1 MVIID
6 LETGGNRL
14 IVVSACLAGF
24 EVKYNGSHNLHIKI
38 NEWFKEK
45 KAIPVCPE
53 VLAGLSI
60 PREPAEIV
68 GGTGED
74 VLDGKAKVITKTGK
88 DVTAE
93 FINGAEETLKIVKD
107 ARASIIIMKERSPS
121 CGSSMIYN
129 GNFNGEKTAGNGV
142 TAALLKRHGIIV
154 VSEENYEQFVENIEE
169 YDYISQ
175 QVNPRT
181 K

>member
-1 MVIID
+1 M
-6 LETGGNRL
+6 

-24 EVKYNGSHNLHIKI
+24 EVKYNGSHNLNKKI

-53 VLAGLSI
+53 VLGGLSI

-68 GGTGED
+68 GGSGED
-74 VLDGKAKVITKTGK
+74 VLDGKAKVITNTGK
-88 DVTAE
+88 DVTRE
-93 FINGAEETLKIVKD
+93 FIKGAEETLKIVKE
-107 ARASIIIMKERSPS
+107 AEAKIIIMKERSPS

-142 TAALLKRHGIIV
+142 TAALLKRNGIIV
-154 VSEENYEQFVENIEE
+154 VSEENYEQLLEKYEI
-169 YDYISQ
+169 
-175 QVNPRT
+175 
-181 K
+181 